1 MDLKNIL
8 ASLKKKKYEPSE
20 NKLGYSFVPLS
31 HFEGYKLKLKARNI
45 IVVVDGSGNVIDIF
59 PKDQKDDMRD
69 VYTQKLA
76 ENTEQDSLRQV
87 KIEKENERKKK
98 SDKLILEQELKLG
111 LNREKNIKLLN
122 AMKEEPEKIEG
133 RFNDAEARYRTAR
146 KNLADYVEKEME
158 DADENRNPE
167 IYQRKL
173 RELQNTDGYALLAQ
187 KEIDALKRFFKVS
200 NALSGLSEELALTNP
215 EYQAIDYNKR
225 VQDIVTTQT
234 PREKHQGENIF
245 EYISSGGHTAK
256 NIIPEDAPTSPMGYK
271 KKVRDYVSQE
281 DAEKELERTKP
292 KSVLSGVVEGK
303 REGESSEEYS
313 KRMLETV
320 SEQPKATGFSKFST
334 DELLK
339 LLIEENKKPK

>member
-1 MDLKNIL
+1 MGLF
-8 ASLKKKKYEPSE
+8 KKKKLNEKEILETLQSGDY
-20 NKLGYSFVPLS
+20 NKIFRELDMPKGHNFRVV
-31 HFEGYKLKLKARNI
+31 KLNKIKGFSSKGDASDYY
-45 IVVVDGSGNVIDIF
+45 VTVDSNGNVIDLF
-59 PKDQKDDMRD
+59 HEDNFESKKEE
-69 VYTQKLA
+69 YAALS
-76 ENTEQDSLRQV
+76 ENINIKEATEL
-87 KIEKENERKKK
+87 ERKKTVAEEEMK
-98 SDKLILEQELKLG
+98 HG

-122 AMKEEPEKIEG
+122 AMKEEPEKIED
-133 RFNDAEARYRTAR
+133 RYMNAEHRYLTA
-146 KNLADYVEKEME
+146 KQKLEELTADLDPLDPHYEK
-158 DADENRNPE
+158 DF
-167 IYQRKL
+167 K
-173 RELQNTDGYALLAQ
+173 ELQSTAEYKRLANL
-187 KEIDALKRFFKVS
+187 EIQALKRFFKVS

-339 LLIEENKKPK
+339 LLIEENQKKK

>member
-1 MDLKNIL
+1 
-8 ASLKKKKYEPSE
+8 
-20 NKLGYSFVPLS
+20 
-31 HFEGYKLKLKARNI
+31 
-45 IVVVDGSGNVIDIF
+45 
-59 PKDQKDDMRD
+59 
-69 VYTQKLA
+69 
-76 ENTEQDSLRQV
+76 
-87 KIEKENERKKK
+87 
-98 SDKLILEQELKLG
+98 
-111 LNREKNIKLLN
+111 
-122 AMKEEPEKIEG
+122 MKEEPEKIED
-133 RFNDAEARYRTAR
+133 RYMNAEHRYLTA
-146 KNLADYVEKEME
+146 KQKLEELTADLDPLDPHYEK
-158 DADENRNPE
+158 DF
-167 IYQRKL
+167 K
-173 RELQNTDGYALLAQ
+173 ELQSTAEYKRLANL
-187 KEIDALKRFFKVS
+187 EIQALKRFFKVS

-339 LLIEENKKPK
+339 LLIEENQKKTGK

>member
-1 MDLKNIL
+1 MDLQNIL

-20 NKLGYSFVPLS
+20 NKLGYRFVPLS
-31 HFEGYKLKLKARNI
+31 HFEGYRIKLKARNI

-98 SDKLILEQELKLG
+98 SDKLILEEELKLG
-111 LNREKNIKLLN
+111 MKKEKNTKLLN
-122 AMKEEPEKIEG
+122 AMKSKPEKIED
-133 RFNDAEARYRTAR
+133 RYMNAENRYLSTKSALD
-146 KNLADYVEKEME
+146 KYVETNMKKS
-158 DADENRNPE
+158 RNPE
-167 IYQRKL
+167 IYDQKFK
-173 RELQNTDGYALLAQ
+173 ELQSTAEYKRLANL
-187 KEIDALKRFFKVS
+187 EIQALKRFFKVS

-215 EYQAIDYNKR
+215 EYQAIDYNTR
-225 VQDIVTTQT
+225 VQDLVTTQT
-234 PREKHQGENIF
+234 PRAGHQGENPF
-245 EYISSGGHTAK
+245 QYISSGGHTAE
-256 NIIPEDAPTSPMGYK
+256 NIIPADAPQSPMGYK

-281 DAEKELERTKP
+281 DAEKQIRQKYADVAT
-292 KSVLSGVVEGK
+292 GVAEGK

-313 KRMLETV
+313 QRMLETV

>member
-122 AMKEEPEKIEG
+122 AMKEEPEKIED
-133 RFNDAEARYRTAR
+133 RYMNAEHRYLTA
-146 KNLADYVEKEME
+146 KQKLEELTADLDPLDPHYEK
-158 DADENRNPE
+158 DF
-167 IYQRKL
+167 K
-173 RELQNTDGYALLAQ
+173 ELQSTAEYKRLANL
-187 KEIDALKRFFKVS
+187 EIQALKRFFKVS
-200 NALSGLSEELALTNP
+200 NALSGLSEELAASNP

-339 LLIEENKKPK
+339 LLIEENQKKK